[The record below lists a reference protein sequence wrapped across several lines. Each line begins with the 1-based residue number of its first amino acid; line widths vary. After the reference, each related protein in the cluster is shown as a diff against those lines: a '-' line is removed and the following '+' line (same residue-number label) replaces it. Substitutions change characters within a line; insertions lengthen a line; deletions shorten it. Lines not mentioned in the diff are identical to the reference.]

1 MLSFLGSVF
10 SGGVTGPL
18 GVVFQ
23 RWFDFL
29 KVKQEIEMKRMNF
42 DHEANMKRIDG
53 ELMAQEWA
61 ARTQVAEVEAAGKE
75 AVAAQEAFAES
86 FKMEPKKYSQKV
98 DVSPA
103 AGLWLVFLDV
113 VRGIIRP
120 GLTIYL
126 CIVTTMVYFEAKAI
140 VAGLG
145 ATFSVDQALDIHE
158 LVVSTILYLTTTVVL
173 WWFGSRNSQSA
184 PRSK

>member
-1 MLSFLGSVF
+1 VLSFLGSVF
-10 SGGVTGPL
+10 SGGVTGLL

-29 KVKQEIEMKRMNF
+29 KVKQELEMKRMNF
-42 DHEANMKRIDG
+42 AHEANMKRIDG

-61 ARTQVAEVEAAGKE
+61 ARTQVA
-75 AVAAQEAFAES
+75 AFAES

-98 DVSPA
+98 DVSPS

-145 ATFSVDQALDIHE
+145 ATFSVAQALNIHE